1 VPDPTSKI
9 TILPEFGP
17 VSSLPLAL
25 NLLVIK
31 TTFKKITKMK
41 KSFKIN
47 IKQPI
52 LDDLKKR
59 IANTRW
65 TDEVENSKWEHG
77 TNETYLKELCNY
89 WQHEYDWKKQEE
101 HLNSFPQFK
110 TTIDGIGLHYIHQKG
125 DGKNSIP
132 LLLIH
137 GWPDSF
143 VRFLKII
150 PLLTKADESGLSFD
164 VIVPSIPG
172 QGFSDIPTE
181 FGMNVKR
188 IAKLFTSLMTE
199 ELGYEKFMAQGGD
212 LGSVITEQ
220 IALYHPESL
229 LAIHITDI
237 PYGHILTIPPEKLDK
252 TEKKYLEAVTKWQMT
267 EGAYNMIQSTKP
279 QTLAYALN
287 ESPAGLAA
295 WIVEKFHNW
304 SDCHGDIESCF
315 TKDELLTN
323 ITIYWVTQTINSSF
337 RNYVEAMK
345 DMIQIMYNPLTKLNP
360 FDKTGEKT
368 EVPTAVAKF
377 RTDLLPS
384 KDFTNKFFNVQ
395 QWTEMPEGGHFA
407 ALEQPASL
415 ATDIRKFV
423 NYLQAQPQ
431 PAEFSESVFGN

>member
-1 VPDPTSKI
+1 
-9 TILPEFGP
+9 
-17 VSSLPLAL
+17 
-25 NLLVIK
+25 
-31 TTFKKITKMK
+31 MK

-47 IKQPI
+47 IQQPI

-65 TDEVENSKWEHG
+65 TDEIENSKWEHG

-89 WQHEYDWKKQEE
+89 WQHTYDWKKQEE

-110 TTIDGIGLHYIHQKG
+110 TTVDGIGLHYIYQKG

-150 PLLTKADESGLSFD
+150 PLLTKADKSGLSFD

-172 QGFSDIPTE
+172 QGFSDIPKE
-181 FGMNVKR
+181 SGMNVKR

-199 ELGYEKFMAQGGD
+199 ELGYEKFVAHGGD

-220 IALYHPESL
+220 IALYHAESL
-229 LAIHITDI
+229 LGIHITDI

-323 ITIYWVTQTINSSF
+323 ITVYWVTQTINSSF

-360 FDKTGEKT
+360 FDKTGDKT

-407 ALEQPASL
+407 ALEQPALL
-415 ATDIRKFV
+415 AADIRKFGI
-423 NYLQAQPQ
+423 YLQAQPQ
-431 PAEFSESVFGN
+431 PQEFSESVFGN